1 VYIEVDVQE
10 GPNAPLPVNRMFSAL
25 EPPRLVSR
33 VMASDPKGREVMCE
47 VTGWSSNGPVPAK
60 AALVEDSG
68 EGIVMLLFGGDQGIR
83 LKSADSGEA
92 WDLSSQSQWG
102 EPCLLLSRDVM
113 ME

>member
-1 VYIEVDVQE
+1 MYIEVDVQE
-10 GPNAPLPVNRMFSAL
+10 GPNSSWAVNRMFSAL

-33 VMASDPKGREVMCE
+33 VMASDPKGREVMCA
-47 VTGWSSNGPVPAK
+47 VTGWSSGGPVAAK

-83 LKSADSGEA
+83 LKPADDAEG
-92 WDLSSQSQWG
+92 WDLASPRQWG
-102 EPCLLLSRDVM
+102 EPCLLLSRDVR